1 MFNNFTSSIR
11 RCFQQRKE
19 SVSVYRYLDN
29 KKITESY
36 LTENIYNSC
45 QQNCTDKE
53 ILVLCDTTE
62 FNIDNHK
69 GRIKNFEGIG
79 ATTHN
84 STLGFFAHAALAV
97 ETSSNIKLG
106 WAHINLFNRPIDNK
120 PFVRSNSSV
129 AIEDKES
136 FKWQKACLES
146 IESVVDTASKVTYV
160 MDREADIYELMER
173 VSPMSDFIIRAR
185 HNRRIIDQ
193 QNNQVYLIDDIK
205 QKPYNN
211 LVKVYVNG
219 ESRNQ
224 KKRDAICEL
233 TYAEYEIPIT
243 SKVLHKDKYKK
254 SIKLNV
260 VHIEEKQERDNK
272 NISPLSWTLITN
284 KQIETKEEA
293 MAIID
298 NYKRRWDIEESF
310 RLLKTQG
317 FDIETSQLE
326 SGNRIRKWLL
336 LGMEVSI
343 KIMKLK
349 TSRQGDTDLKTVELF
364 DKQEIEC
371 LKLLNRKLQGNT
383 EKLKNP
389 YSNINLA
396 WAAWLIAR
404 LGGWDG
410 YQSQR
415 PPGTITF
422 KRGLD
427 AFYQKAE
434 MYKLIK
440 NSS

>member
-1 MFNNFTSSIR
+1 
-11 RCFQQRKE
+11 
-19 SVSVYRYLDN
+19 LDN

-106 WAHINLFNRPIDNK
+106 WAHINLFNRPI
-120 PFVRSNSSV
+120 
-129 AIEDKES
+129 
-136 FKWQKACLES
+136 
-146 IESVVDTASKVTYV
+146 
-160 MDREADIYELMER
+160 
-173 VSPMSDFIIRAR
+173 MSDFIIRAR

-371 LKLLNRKLQGNT
+371 LKLLK
-383 EKLKNP
+383 
-389 YSNINLA
+389 
-396 WAAWLIAR
+396 LIAR